1 MICENDSDAS
11 ESLVMRYCALLTV
24 LLVLTVLQLGFAV
37 VARAGPVFSG
47 ETSKPIVPKTGPNTI
62 VPKLGPDDAAG
73 FEVVWFGIYKISAIR
88 RVDDP
93 KAPGQSRGIVLGD
106 YAPVQDRATARVPAK
121 AGNNFGV
128 AFKFRNASEDSP
140 VDYRAVWRFPKPGL
154 TNPTNTKTFLEYEST
169 ASVCLGGVCV
179 YGWSFSEP
187 WEMVIGTWTL
197 ELWRG
202 STKLHEQVFEVVRP

>member
-1 MICENDSDAS
+1 MVICENDSDAS
-11 ESLVMRYCALLTV
+11 EGVVMRFCALLTV

-47 ETSKPIVPKTGPNTI
+47 ETSNPIVTKI
-62 VPKLGPDDAAG
+62 GPDDPDG
-73 FEVVWFGIYKISAIR
+73 FEVVWFGIYKISEIR
-88 RVDDP
+88 RVDDL
-93 KAPGQSRGIVLGD
+93 KAPGQSRGIVLGNN
-106 YAPVQDRATARVPAK
+106 APELDRATTRVPAK
-121 AGNNFGV
+121 TGNNFGV
-128 AFKFRNASEDSP
+128 AFKFRNASEDTP

-154 TNPTNTKTFLEYEST
+154 INPTNMKTFLEYEST
-169 ASVCLGGVCV
+169 TSTCLGGVCV

-202 STKLHEQVFEVVRP
+202 SRKLHEQVFEVVRP